1 LRILTK
7 DTIYLFKGYTKKDVE
22 IAVENMFLA
31 NKMLARYEKLLAEN
45 IRLKK
50 FLINTDKSLADR

>member
-1 LRILTK
+1 LTK

-31 NKMLARYEKLLAEN
+31 NKMLVRYEKLLAEN